1 MTTPRL
7 WTQLA
12 TGSGTEG
19 SDCGAL
25 AVINVAYRL
34 SDGKVGPDVQKP
46 AREPQSVAN
55 WVKQVRRIAGNPRG
69 PMLVYGD
76 IYEALSSRWLAQ
88 AFRAQNLKPLR
99 VDYRYGMPFGD
110 LRKWLEEPGRM
121 AILPHV
127 YGVARE
133 DGAPMGSMTFDGAH
147 VSTFHGARRKRVKV
161 GRRYVHR
168 WFTTVGD
175 PLMDGRRKPGSTSRY
190 PRGYLST
197 RLYRWRRAAGA
208 FGTGPDGK
216 PRPIGHGRVV
226 AILCEKG

>member
-7 WTQLA
+7 WTQLRS
-12 TGSGTEG
+12 GSGTEG

-34 SDGKVGPDVQKP
+34 SGGKVGPDVQKP
-46 AREPQSVAN
+46 AKDPQSVAN
-55 WVKQVRRIAGNPRG
+55 WVRQVRRIADNPRG

-76 IYEALSSRWLAQ
+76 MYEALSSRWLAQ
-88 AFRAQNLKPLR
+88 AFRAQGLKPLD
-99 VDYRYGMPFGD
+99 VDYRYGMTFAD
-110 LRKWLEEPGRM
+110 LRKWLEEPNRM
-121 AILPHV
+121 AIVAHL

-133 DGAPMGSMTFDGAH
+133 DGAPMGSDTFDGAH

-161 GRRYVHR
+161 GRRYVRR

-175 PLMDGRRKPGSTSRY
+175 PLMDGRQKPGSTSRY

-197 RLYRWRRAAGA
+197 RLYRYRRAAGA